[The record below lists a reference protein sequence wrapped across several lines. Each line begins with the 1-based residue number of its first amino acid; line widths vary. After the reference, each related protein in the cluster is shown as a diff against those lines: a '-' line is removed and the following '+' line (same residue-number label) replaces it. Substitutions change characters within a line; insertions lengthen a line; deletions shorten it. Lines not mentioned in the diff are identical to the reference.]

1 MIAFSFIKQDIC
13 NPLNKKGSNLLNQLY
28 SMKLISTAKLFTIFT
43 SAAIIC
49 SCSKEDTDN
58 VMPETSATLQIE
70 TSVLTRTSRSAFAA
84 TQSTTAN
91 GPVMGTNLTAGDKIG
106 VSVFNTGSADNYQ
119 GMTDTATRNLAWT
132 FDGSVWNAG
141 TPFYLQNSQ
150 ADIYAYYPYS
160 ASATNMSAIEVAPG
174 YTDYLYGKSSNA
186 VSKPAPA
193 AQITLNH
200 ALSMISFTFSRTNY
214 PGECKLNSITVKG
227 VPADGTMDLRDGSID
242 VSSTT
247 TDLAVKYFNAGN
259 YTTGNWNHITIPA
272 TGTIGNVT
280 TGTGNT
286 VTEASAFHALV
297 LPVAA
302 LPANTNTLRAEVMID
317 GAVYTVALNVQT
329 PNANKWEAGKHY
341 VYNLMLKGKELTVS
355 TVTVNQWTQGGS
367 SNIEI

>member
-1 MIAFSFIKQDIC
+1 
-13 NPLNKKGSNLLNQLY
+13 
-28 SMKLISTAKLFTIFT
+28 MKLISTAKLFTIFT

-58 VMPETSATLQIE
+58 VIPETSATLQIE

-84 TQSTTAN
+84 TQSSTAN

-106 VSVFNTGSADNYQ
+106 VSVFNTENSDNYQ
-119 GMTDTATRNLAWT
+119 GMADTATQNLPWT
-132 FDGSVWNAG
+132 FDGSVWNPAN
-141 TPFYLQNSQ
+141 PFYLQNSQ

-174 YTDYLYGKSSNA
+174 YTDYLYGKSNSA
-186 VSKPAPA
+186 VSKPTPA

-227 VPADGTMDLRDGSID
+227 VPAEGTMNLRNGSID
-242 VSSTT
+242 ASNTT
-247 TDLAVKYFNAGN
+247 TDLAVKYFNADN
-259 YTTGNWNHITIPA
+259 YITGVWNNISIPA

-286 VTEASAFHALV
+286 VTEAPAFHALV
-297 LPVAA
+297 LPVTT

-341 VYNLMLKGKELTVS
+341 AYNLTLKGKDLIVS

-367 SNIEI
+367 SDIEI